1 MKRFRAFTIP
11 YELILAKD
19 YDFDSNY
26 MEDEKYHLLKMS
38 INFDIYQAHKIIQKD
53 HDFDLKVEKFYNF
66 CKDIISIKELIEEG
80 YDFEDLIDHYQDN
93 PHAVIYDFFKSEIDL
108 DLGSSSLETSFL
120 KNENFE
126 NFISFFCGYL
136 FEESFKKGK
145 EEYFIKK
152 FFDNNIF
159 EGRQRLIDEEKV
171 IFFVNYCDLAKDYFS
186 EIDLKKIAD
195 KYPKSQQF
203 LKMFGDN
210 QTDSLLQG
218 KQSNAIDFIKESHET
233 QNLNHQAFA
242 LLLQENQLSISFE
255 KAIYLTLF
263 KGNVCEYFRDLE
275 QRFEV
280 SKLQDDLFLLEDESL
295 IKFREFIKK
304 FEDKILQRDFQP
316 RVSSYRALETV
327 NKEIKINFFSRLSQQ
342 DALQR

>member
-1 MKRFRAFTIP
+1 
-11 YELILAKD
+11 
-19 YDFDSNY
+19 
-26 MEDEKYHLLKMS
+26 
-38 INFDIYQAHKIIQKD
+38 
-53 HDFDLKVEKFYNF
+53 
-66 CKDIISIKELIEEG
+66 
-80 YDFEDLIDHYQDN
+80 
-93 PHAVIYDFFKSEIDL
+93 
-108 DLGSSSLETSFL
+108 
-120 KNENFE
+120 
-126 NFISFFCGYL
+126 
-136 FEESFKKGK
+136 
-145 EEYFIKK
+145 
-152 FFDNNIF
+152 
-159 EGRQRLIDEEKV
+159 
-171 IFFVNYCDLAKDYFS
+171 
-186 EIDLKKIAD
+186 
-195 KYPKSQQF
+195 
-203 LKMFGDN
+203 MFGDN